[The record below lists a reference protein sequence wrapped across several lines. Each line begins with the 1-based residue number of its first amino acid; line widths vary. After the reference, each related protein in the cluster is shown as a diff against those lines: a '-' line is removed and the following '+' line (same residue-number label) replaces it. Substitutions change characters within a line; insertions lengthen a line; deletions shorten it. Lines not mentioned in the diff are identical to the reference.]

1 MQPKI
6 FGVILMALLSGLLSG
21 CMSRSATLNIT
32 VLNYTESNLF
42 DVQIGDSYVQGY
54 YRKKTGGGT
63 GVGGVKVP
71 LGKTTVSWLYDTYP
85 GDPRARTEYFK
96 RRVEVEVPK
105 PSKGDRYLGVH
116 IYPGDIVEFS
126 LSNGMPWRKKQGEP
140 YDHRWYMRN
149 DPFYR
154 GKME

>member
-21 CMSRSATLNIT
+21 CMSRSAVLNVT
-32 VLNYTESNLF
+32 VLNYTDTSIYDIQLGN
-42 DVQIGDSYVQGY
+42 SYVQGHY
-54 YRKKTGGGT
+54 WKKSGGGT

-71 LGKTTVSWLYDTYP
+71 IGTASVKWIYSTFA
-85 GDPRARTEYFK
+85 GDPRPESYFAR
-96 RRVEVEVPK
+96 EVEVQIPK
-105 PSKGDRYLGVH
+105 PSKSDRYLGVH
-116 IYPGDIVEFS
+116 IYPGDVVEFS
-126 LSNGMPWRKKQGEP
+126 LTNGMPHRKKQGEP
-140 YDHRWYMRN
+140 YDHHWYMRN